1 MRKNKFWFTLI
12 EIIVSLSILLTIS
25 VFAIS
30 SFWNNFEK
38 QSLWE
43 ELQFFKDNLD
53 DLESWLWVKYTD
65 YEVKIYLWNTYYYT
79 TNKNY
84 LTNFVNILDINSNTW
99 SIKINTWSLDTYIYK
114 DDMFLKTF
122 TWSDSYN
129 IDISKPWNYKIKN
142 YFENKQIND
151 LFINN
156 YININKQKNI
166 ALISINNTLTW
177 ISIKNSLW
185 QKRQILDNNWQIV
198 SWDITLVFEDEKWI
212 EIPLILNNN

>member
-1 MRKNKFWFTLI
+1 MKKNKFWFTLI

-53 DLESWLWVKYTD
+53 ELEKWLWTKYTD
-65 YEVKIYLWNTYYYT
+65 YEVKIYPWNNYYYT

-84 LTNFVNILDINSNTW
+84 LTNFVDILSIDSNTW
-99 SIKINTWSLDTYIYK
+99 SFKINTWSLNSYIYK
-114 DDMFLKTF
+114 DNMFLNAF
-122 TWSDSYN
+122 TWSYSYS
-129 IDISKPWNYKIKN
+129 IDISQVWSYKIEN
-142 YFENKQIND
+142 YFDNEKIND

-166 ALISINNTLTW
+166 ALISINSSLTW
-177 ISIKNSLW
+177 IIIKNSLW
-185 QKRQILDNNWQIV
+185 QKRVIIDNNWQII
-198 SWDITLVFEDEKWI
+198 SWDINLVFEDEK
-212 EIPLILNNN
+212 ETQIPLILNNN

>member
-1 MRKNKFWFTLI
+1 MRKNKFWFTFI

-53 DLESWLWVKYTD
+53 DLESWLWFKYTD
-65 YEVKIYLWNTYYYT
+65 YEVKIYLWNNYYYT

-84 LTNFVNILDINSNTW
+84 LTNFVNISSINSTTW

-114 DDMFLKTF
+114 DNMFLKTL
-122 TWSDSYN
+122 TWSDSYS
-129 IDISKPWNYKIKN
+129 IDILQTWNYKIEN
-142 YFENKQIND
+142 YFKNNKIND

-166 ALISINNTLTW
+166 ALISINNSLTW
-177 ISIKNSLW
+177 IIIKNSLW
-185 QKRQILDNNWQIV
+185 QKRQILDNNWQII
-198 SWDITLVFEDEKWI
+198 SWDITLMFEDEKGTI
-212 EIPLILNNN
+212 IPLILNNN